1 MRQQDTDQIFAL
13 QRPHPNLMKLY
24 FIRALLT
31 GPGIIVLLPL
41 LYFRYHTLRYR
52 FDEEGVHMR
61 WGILFRREVN
71 LTYARIQDIHL
82 LSGVLQRWLGLADL
96 RIQTA
101 SGSGAAEMT
110 IEGLLEYELVRDF
123 LYTRMRGYRDGAL
136 PDSAAGDA
144 VVERKIAPKEELL
157 AIDLLH
163 QIRDELRGAR
173 VALEGVSSRSGE
185 ATDV

>member
-1 MRQQDTDQIFAL
+1 MHQRDIDKIFAI

-24 FIRALLT
+24 IIRALLT
-31 GPGIIVLLPL
+31 GPGIIFMLPL

-61 WGILFRREVN
+61 WGILFRQEVN

-82 LSGVLQRWLGLADL
+82 VSGVLQRWFGLADL

-110 IEGLLEYELVRDF
+110 VEGLLEYELVRDF
-123 LYTRMRGYRDGAL
+123 LYTRMRGYRDATQ
-136 PDSAAGDA
+136 PPNTTASDAA
-144 VVERKIAPKEELL
+144 ERGPAPKEEKL
-157 AIDLLH
+157 AVDLLL
-163 QIRDELRGAR
+163 QIRDEVRGAR
-173 VALEGVSSRSGE
+173 VALEGSTTHEGE

>member
-1 MRQQDTDQIFAL
+1 MHQQGTDQIFAI

-24 FIRALLT
+24 VIRALLT
-31 GPGIIVLLPL
+31 GPGIIFMLPL

-52 FDEEGVHMR
+52 FDEEGVHMK
-61 WGILFRREVN
+61 WGILFRQEVN

-82 LSGVLQRWLGLADL
+82 VSGVLQRWLGLADL

-123 LYTRMRGYRDGAL
+123 LYTRMRGYRD
-136 PDSAAGDA
+136 AAQPQKDDERVAAPEEEKLA
-144 VVERKIAPKEELL
+144 V
-157 AIDLLH
+157 DLLF
-163 QIRDELRGAR
+163 QIRDEVRGAR
-173 VALEGVSSRSGE
+173 VALEGSTTHEPEGE

>member
-1 MRQQDTDQIFAL
+1 MDQQKTDQIFAI

-24 FIRALLT
+24 VIRALLT
-31 GPGIIVLLPL
+31 GPGIIFMLPL

-61 WGILFRREVN
+61 WGILFRQEVN

-82 LSGVLQRWLGLADL
+82 VSGVLQRWFGLADL

-110 IEGLLEYELVRDF
+110 VEGLLEYEQVRDF
-123 LYTRMRGYRDGAL
+123 LYTRMRGYRDAATQPQKIMASDTEPGA
-136 PDSAAGDA
+136 
-144 VVERKIAPKEELL
+144 APGREELL
-157 AIDLLH
+157 AVDLLH
-163 QIRDELRGAR
+163 QIRDEIRGAR
-173 VALEGVSSRSGE
+173 MALEGSSRGRE